1 MRRASSLG
9 FWIGVLWPS
18 FLAAGLASGLV
29 FALIDPLDVAILGV
43 HTVGRSGFY
52 TVTFFL
58 LWAMGACSSALTLW
72 LQPTQAPDEE
82 D

>member
-1 MRRASSLG
+1 M
-9 FWIGVLWPS
+9 LWPS
-18 FLAAGLASGLV
+18 FLAAGLASGLI
-29 FALIDPLDVAILGV
+29 FALIDPLDVAILGA

-58 LWAMGACSSALTLW
+58 LWAMGAGSSALTLW
-72 LQPTQAPDEE
+72 LQPDRDADEE